1 MDGKL
6 LLRPVAL
13 PVFLVSILLV
23 IIPVVGPALTAA
35 GVLFYAGAVYR
46 AYQQRRNRALPPGTE
61 DELYRLPYRRRRL
74 GKLAL
79 AAARD
84 IERRLA
90 ALPRDLASRVPLA
103 ATEAGT
109 LAAGVVAYLRQE
121 ADANALATAGG
132 GERAAAL
139 ARDAGQGAEQLF
151 GHVQELQLVLTELSL
166 AGVNADRDA
175 LISRAARA
183 VDDVRGLARA
193 LDAAKLELEGY
204 TPPALPEGA
213 AKGGERR

>member
-1 MDGKL
+1 
-6 LLRPVAL
+6 
-13 PVFLVSILLV
+13 
-23 IIPVVGPALTAA
+23 
-35 GVLFYAGAVYR
+35 
-46 AYQQRRNRALPPGTE
+46 
-61 DELYRLPYRRRRL
+61 
-74 GKLAL
+74 
-79 AAARD
+79 
-84 IERRLA
+84 
-90 ALPRDLASRVPLA
+90 LA

-204 TPPALPEGA
+204 TPPALPVGG